1 MGLLEEATDTPP
13 ELVVPAAA
21 PPSTAAP
28 CPCRE
33 RGAHRVPRHPRHAG
47 AQGGVCPGDHQ
58 ERGAAPAGAALPG
71 QGGGQHAPPAGHCP
85 RIPRL
90 PHQEQL
96 QVGKHQKNV
105 ARGAVSV
112 PGHLGPGV
120 RDLGVNLA
128 TQVPFSL
135 PPEAPCADAP
145 WQSKTGRTKHVTH
158 NMKMSFFFKRT
169 LATGSLQPRG
179 TSEKLLLILQNL
191 FPH

>member
-28 CPCRE
+28 FPCRE

-71 QGGGQHAPPAGHCP
+71 QGGGQHAPPAGHGP

-128 TQVPFSL
+128 T
-135 PPEAPCADAP
+135 
-145 WQSKTGRTKHVTH
+145 
-158 NMKMSFFFKRT
+158 
-169 LATGSLQPRG
+169 
-179 TSEKLLLILQNL
+179 
-191 FPH
+191 